1 MDDVAGLYSRAAPIY
16 SEQGPPY
23 FAHAGQRLVG
33 LTAVQSGDAVLDV
46 ATGRGA
52 VLLPAARLV
61 GTSGRVVGID
71 ISPGMIEHTRRAIA
85 REGLAQAT
93 VEHMD
98 AATLASFDSGV
109 FSHALCSFAVFW
121 FPDLAQVLGEVRR
134 VVRAGGAVG
143 IAFSRGSDPRWSW
156 YEELLRDVGAF
167 DGLPGSIGTPG
178 IRKPG
183 VLVTA
188 LEQAGFVDSVDVEEE
203 TELFYASPEAWWDSL
218 WAHGARRP
226 LEWLE
231 PDVLAVIRAEC
242 LDRVRRMVQAEGV
255 PERVRFA
262 YVLARKPAESQRS

>member
-1 MDDVAGLYSRAAPIY
+1 LTPVAISGRVGCAKLAAGMDDVAGLYSRAAPIY

-33 LTAVQSGDAVLDV
+33 LTAVQSGDTVLDV

-98 AATLASFDSGV
+98 AASLALFDSGV

-121 FPDLAQVLGEVRR
+121 FPDLAQVLGEPM
-134 VVRAGGAVG
+134 
-143 IAFSRGSDPRWSW
+143 FWRGSRRGPSAAR
-156 YEELLRDVGAF
+156 VGACNN
-167 DGLPGSIGTPG
+167 S
-178 IRKPG
+178 G
-183 VLVTA
+183 V
-188 LEQAGFVDSVDVEEE
+188 GWPS
-203 TELFYASPEAWWDSL
+203 
-218 WAHGARRP
+218 
-226 LEWLE
+226 
-231 PDVLAVIRAEC
+231 
-242 LDRVRRMVQAEGV
+242 
-255 PERVRFA
+255 
-262 YVLARKPAESQRS
+262 